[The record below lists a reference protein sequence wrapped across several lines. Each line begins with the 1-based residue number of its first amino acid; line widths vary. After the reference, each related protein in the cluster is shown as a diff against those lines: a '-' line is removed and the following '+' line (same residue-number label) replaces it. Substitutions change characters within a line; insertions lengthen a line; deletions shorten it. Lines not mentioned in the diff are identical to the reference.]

1 MKLLSG
7 IIAVKMMDSIMNI
20 WRCLSVDEA
29 PNMKILEIAGYKNN
43 KRHKAVG
50 FYVPLN
56 PVTYAKDC
64 NVSWNILGTR
74 RVFYSE
80 GNSTEIVKHG
90 WYVLDKYNSITRCTF
105 NVDGWRD
112 LK

>member
-1 MKLLSG
+1 
-7 IIAVKMMDSIMNI
+7 MDSIMNI

-29 PNMKILEIAGYKNN
+29 PNMKILEIVGYKNGYFLAI
-43 KRHKAVG
+43 RHKAVG

-56 PVTYAKDC
+56 SVTYAKDC

-74 RVFYSE
+74 RVFYSK
-80 GNSTEIVKHG
+80 GNSTEIVKPG
-90 WYVLDKYNSITRCTF
+90 WYVLDKCNNITRCTF
-105 NVDGWRD
+105 TVDGWRD